1 MATLLDRAIGYWSP
15 SRALKRERARAAG
28 SLLARHYEAASP
40 GRRTQGWRRTSGD
53 ANAALRSDLAK
64 LREHARDLERNNP
77 HGKSVPNTI
86 ADHVVG
92 WEIKGKP
99 ANGDQRAA
107 AAWRKW
113 AGSTDCDADGRH
125 DFAGLCKL
133 VMRTVVV
140 SGECLVRRLVRRVE
154 DGLTIPLQLQ
164 VLEPD
169 FLDSRKDFALSGGG
183 SVVQGVEFDSKG
195 RRVAYWLFREHPGSS
210 LMGRAGSFDSSRV
223 PAEEVAHVFRSE
235 RPGQVRGPS
244 WFAPVILTLKDYDE
258 YADAQMMKQK
268 VSALLGIV
276 VTDEGGTPQVFG
288 APDSVESSWDS
299 LEPGGIH
306 HVGPGSSVEVVQPPR
321 VSEFKDYSEVTLRA
335 VATGVGCTYEDI
347 TGDYTGL
354 PFSAARMSRLRHWA
368 RVEDWRWQ
376 MLIPLFCAPTW
387 VWVMQAAA
395 IMGIVEGDAG
405 AIWTAPPPPMLDP
418 VGEGNAY
425 KGLIRAGLMSQSE
438 ALRER
443 GYDPKEVL
451 TELAADFAL
460 ADKLGLVLD
469 TNPKQTSEAGLTQ
482 ARPEGT
488 ILPDPNDTGNEPP
501 KKPKPAEP
509 DDEGDQ

>member
-15 SRALKRERARAAG
+15 RLALKRERARAAA
-28 SLLARHYEAASP
+28 SLTRHYEAAAG

-53 ANAALRSDLAK
+53 ANAALRSGLAK
-64 LREHARDLERNNP
+64 LREHARDLDRNNP
-77 HGKSVPNTI
+77 HAKSVANTI

-107 AAWRKW
+107 EAWKKW
-113 AGSTDCDADGRH
+113 AGSTSCDADGRH

-140 SGECLVRRLVRRVE
+140 SGECLVRRLVRRAE
-154 DGLTIPLQLQ
+154 DGLAIPLQLQ

-169 FLDSRKDFALSGGG
+169 FLDARKDYALPNGG
-183 SVVQGVEFDSKG
+183 SVVQGVEFDKQG
-195 RRVAYWLFREHPGSS
+195 RRVAYWLFSEHPGSS
-210 LMGRAGSFDSSRV
+210 LMGRPGAFESSRV
-223 PAEEVAHVFRSE
+223 PADEVVHVFRSE

-244 WFAPVILTLKDYDE
+244 WFAPVILTLKDFDE
-258 YADAQMMKQK
+258 YADAQLMKQK
-268 VSALLGIV
+268 VAALLGIV

-288 APDSVESSWDS
+288 APDSIESSWDS
-299 LEPGGIH
+299 LEPGGVH
-306 HVGPGSSVEVVQPPR
+306 HVAPGSQVEVVQPPR
-321 VSEFKDYSEVTLRA
+321 VAEYKEYSQVTLRS
-335 VATGVGCTYEDI
+335 VAAGVGCTYEDI
-347 TGDYTGL
+347 TGDYAGM

-376 MLIPLFCAPTW
+376 MLIPLFCAPAW
-387 VWVMQAAA
+387 KWVMQVAT
-395 IMGIVEGDAG
+395 IMGMVEGDGG
-405 AIWTAPPPPMLDP
+405 ALWTAPPPPMLDP
-418 VGEGNAY
+418 VAEANAY
-425 KGLIRAGLMSQSE
+425 RGLIRAGLMSQSE

-451 TELAADFAL
+451 TELAGDFAL
-460 ADKLGLVLD
+460 MEKLGLVLD
-469 TNPKQTSEAGLTQ
+469 TNPKQTSAAGLTQ

-488 ILPDPNDTGNEPP
+488 ILPDPTDTGDDPP
-501 KKPKPAEP
+501 PAEP